1 MADYHLK
8 LNEGLFKDLFTEGH
22 SLAPLLE
29 SMLNQVLEAQVTE
42 ALGAK
47 RYERVDEERQGY
59 RNGYRPKTLKT
70 RVGPLTLQVPQ
81 TRTGHFDTDVFK
93 RYQRHEQGFVLG
105 LMEMYVKGVSTRKVS
120 DITEALCGTAFSKST
135 VSALTKDLD
144 TRLEAWRNRPL
155 SGRYPFIIVDGLV
168 VDIRRDEAIHP
179 HGILIMYGI
188 NESGQREP
196 LDLLIADSESEQAWS
211 EAFQRLKARGLD
223 GVDLVVSDAH
233 KGLIK
238 AIKHQFQ
245 GVRWQRCQTHFMRNI
260 LGVTPRKYRA
270 EVAEELKLIFTAE
283 NHQKAKELAKRFI
296 QAYEGKVAKAI
307 DCFEA
312 GYEQALTVLSFPK
325 PYRKRLRTTN
335 LAERVN
341 EEIRRRQRV
350 IRIFPNEASALRLV
364 GTLLADSYETWF
376 QQPRYLNMDA
386 YWEWKQDL
394 EEAHQ
399 KQLKHNNTSSNE
411 VST

>member
-22 SLAPLLE
+22 GLAPLLE
-29 SMLNQVLEAQVTE
+29 SMLNQVLEAQATE
-42 ALGAK
+42 RLGAK
-47 RYERVDEERQGY
+47 RYERAEEERQGY

-135 VSALTKDLD
+135 VSALAQDLD
-144 TRLEAWRNRPL
+144 TRLEAWRNRSL
-155 SGRYPFIIVDGLV
+155 SGQRYPFIIVDGLV

-196 LDLLIADSESEQAWS
+196 LDLLIADSESEQAWG
-211 EAFQRLKARGLD
+211 EAFKRLKARGLH

-233 KGLIK
+233 QGLIN

-270 EVAEELKLIFTAE
+270 EIAEELKLIFTAE
-283 NHQKAKELAKRFI
+283 NHQKAKELAKSFI
-296 QAYEGKVAKAI
+296 QTYEGKVAKAV

-325 PYRKRLRTTN
+325 PYRKRLKTTN

-364 GTLLADSYETWF
+364 GTLLADIYETWF
-376 QQPRYLNMDA
+376 QQPHYLNMEA
-386 YWEWKQDL
+386 YREWKQPQ
-394 EEAHQ
+394 EEVQQ
-399 KQLKHNNTSSNE
+399 KHKEETS
-411 VST
+411 